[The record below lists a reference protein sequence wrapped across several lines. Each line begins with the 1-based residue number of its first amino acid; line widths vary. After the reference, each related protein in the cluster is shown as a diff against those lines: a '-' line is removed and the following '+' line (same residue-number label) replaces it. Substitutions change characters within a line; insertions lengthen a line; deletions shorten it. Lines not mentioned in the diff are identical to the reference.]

1 MNVFVTDKISNSQS
15 SSYLVSRW
23 RLCHRRHSVRKKLSR
38 QTTVRSI
45 NICIGSVYKR
55 PWHRKIRAKSTAAS
69 LVLFL
74 LPKNVRDARHTR
86 EANRQTEK
94 LGWNRLLCVSCFF
107 FSFFLKGPSVFLFF
121 ALSDG
126 TPPTRT
132 GDKEKKAPHGT
143 CRCVAIHL
151 AQVYYRQSYDVF
163 IYG

>member
-1 MNVFVTDKISNSQS
+1 M
-15 SSYLVSRW
+15 YLVSRW

-45 NICIGSVYKR
+45 NICIGSVYIYKR
-55 PWHRKIRAKSTAAS
+55 PWHRKTRAKSTAAS

-94 LGWNRLLCVSCFF
+94 LGWNRLLCVSCF